1 MSAGGAER
9 TVVSGHRTARHQEV
23 TSMKRLLTICLLALF
38 LVPAAASAM
47 RPLEAPPLNY
57 ANNPATSTPTTVV
70 REVHVVTKTG
80 DNTLPIAL
88 GAIALGVTLIG
99 FGYLTYRGRPM
110 PAARN

>member
-9 TVVSGHRTARHQEV
+9 TVVSAHRTARHQEV
-23 TSMKRLLTICLLALF
+23 TSMKRLLTICLLAL
-38 LVPAAASAM
+38 LIVPAAASAM

-57 ANNPATSTPTTVV
+57 SNNPATATPVV
-70 REVHVVTKTG
+70 HQVRIVTNSN

-88 GAIALGVTLIG
+88 GAIALGVSLIG